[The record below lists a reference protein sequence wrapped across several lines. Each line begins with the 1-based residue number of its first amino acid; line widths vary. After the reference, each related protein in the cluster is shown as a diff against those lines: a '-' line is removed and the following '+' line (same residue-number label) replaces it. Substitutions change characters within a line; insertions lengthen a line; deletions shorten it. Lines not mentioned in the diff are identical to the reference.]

1 MANTKIAK
9 PTQKDYKH
17 SVFTAA
23 ELIKKR
29 KHDNAEALKQASN
42 PNYIAKP
49 YRKS

>member
-1 MANTKIAK
+1 MAKNKIAK
-9 PTQKDYKH
+9 PRQLNYKH